1 MTPRSNDMPKNK
13 TIRRGALNRVLRV
26 SLAGARAGGVFAID
40 GALKRLRGDEAG
52 DEARLDRAARRFAQ
66 QLGTLKGSYVKIG
79 QLFALLGEHFLPAP
93 LTRALHALE
102 AENEALPWA
111 EMEPH
116 FRAALGAQFGDL
128 DIETEALAA
137 ASLAQVHR
145 ARIKST
151 GHEVVLKAQ
160 YPELAAVLDD
170 DFNAVVRM
178 LRLARWIPASRD
190 FDSWLTI
197 LHEQLHAELDYP
209 REQAM
214 AVAFAS
220 ALEHHPHLTET
231 QVALTVPQFWQ
242 AYCGAQVLTL
252 DYVKGHRAGSAAVA
266 ALSQST
272 RNGLGRLMLQ
282 LFFIEVF
289 EIGLVQTDPNF
300 GNYLISD
307 TGDELTL
314 LDFGS
319 IMALDDAL
327 RSALCDTIVAGLQ
340 GDDALLLDALTRL
353 GCLSPDAERH
363 AQETFKTFVINLLEP
378 LRAADQLP
386 AEYLNRRGEYCW
398 GHSEL
403 INRTG
408 RHVARSMTSRQFA
421 IPSGDFAMVARKLTG
436 VFTFIAV
443 LDAEFNGDEIAAP
456 FLEAYAAKQST
467 AKQNSGALND
477 Q

>member
-1 MTPRSNDMPKNK
+1 MPKNH
-13 TIRRGALNRVLRV
+13 TIRRGALSRALSM

-40 GALKRLRGDEAG
+40 GALKRLRGEAAG
-52 DEARLDRAARRFAQ
+52 DDARLDREAHRFAQ
-66 QLGTLKGSYVKIG
+66 ELGKLKGSYVKIG

-93 LTRALHALE
+93 LTRALHELE
-102 AENEALPWA
+102 AETEALPWA
-111 EMEPH
+111 DMEPH
-116 FRAALGAQFGDL
+116 FRVALGAQFDEL
-128 DIETEALAA
+128 DIEPQALAA

-178 LRLARWIPASRD
+178 LRLARWIPVSRD
-190 FDSWLTI
+190 FDSWLTT
-197 LHEQLHAELDYP
+197 LHEQLHAEIDYP

-214 AVAFAS
+214 ARTFAS
-220 ALEHHPHLTET
+220 ALEHHAHLTET
-231 QVALTVPQFWQ
+231 QVALKVPQFWQ
-242 AYCGAQVLTL
+242 PYCGAQVLTL
-252 DYVKGHRAGSAAVA
+252 DYVEGHRAGSAAVA
-266 ALSQST
+266 ALSQDT
-272 RNGLGRLMLQ
+272 RNALGRRMLQ

-289 EIGLVQTDPNF
+289 DLGVVQTDPNF

-307 TGDELTL
+307 NGDELAL

-319 IMALDDAL
+319 VMALDDAV
-327 RSALCDTIVAGLQ
+327 RGALCETIVAGLQ
-340 GDDALLLDALTRL
+340 GDDALLLDALVRL
-353 GCLSPDAERH
+353 GCLPPDAESH

-378 LRAADQLP
+378 LRVAEQLP

-398 GHSEL
+398 GRSEL

-436 VFTFIAV
+436 VFTFISV
-443 LDAEFNGDEIAAP
+443 LEAEFNGEEIAAP
-456 FLEAYAAKQST
+456 FLAAYAPKPP
-467 AKQNSGALND
+467 KGKRKGGRVE
-477 Q
+477 

>member
-1 MTPRSNDMPKNK
+1 MPKNQ
-13 TIRRGALNRVLRV
+13 TIRRGALSRALSV

-52 DEARLDRAARRFAQ
+52 DDARLDREARRFAQ
-66 QLGTLKGSYVKIG
+66 ELGKLKGSYVKIG

-93 LTRALHALE
+93 LTRALHELE
-102 AENEALPWA
+102 AETEALPWA
-111 EMEPH
+111 DMEPH
-116 FRAALGAQFGDL
+116 FRAALGAQFDEL
-128 DIETEALAA
+128 NIEPLALAA

-151 GHEVVLKAQ
+151 GQEVVLKVQ

-178 LRLARWIPASRD
+178 LRLARWIPVSRD
-190 FDSWLTI
+190 FDSWLAT
-197 LHEQLHAELDYP
+197 LHEQLHAEMDYP

-214 AVAFAS
+214 ARTFAS
-220 ALEHHPHLTET
+220 ALEHHAHLTET
-231 QVALTVPQFWQ
+231 QVALKVPQFWQ

-252 DYVKGHRAGSAAVA
+252 DYVEGHRAGSVAVA
-266 ALSQST
+266 ALPQDT
-272 RNGLGRLMLQ
+272 RNALGRLMLQ

-289 EIGLVQTDPNF
+289 DLGLVQTDPNF

-307 TGDELTL
+307 SGDELTL

-319 IMALDDAL
+319 VMALDDAV
-327 RSALCDTIVAGLQ
+327 RSALCETIVAGLQ
-340 GDDALLLDALTRL
+340 GDDALLLDALVRL
-353 GCLSPDAERH
+353 GCLPPDAESH
-363 AQETFKTFVINLLEP
+363 AQETFKTFVTTLLEP
-378 LRAADQLP
+378 LQPIDQLP
-386 AEYLNRRGEYCW
+386 AEYLNRHGEYCW
-398 GHSEL
+398 GRSEL

-408 RHVARSMTSRQFA
+408 RHVAGSMTSRQFSL
-421 IPSGDFAMVARKLTG
+421 PSGDFAMVARKLTG

-456 FLEAYAAKQST
+456 FLDGYALKFSKAKQT
-467 AKQNSGALND
+467 GERTQ
-477 Q
+477 

>member
-1 MTPRSNDMPKNK
+1 MPKNQ
-13 TIRRGALNRVLRV
+13 TIRRGALSRALSV

-40 GALKRLRGDEAG
+40 GALKRLRGEEAG
-52 DEARLDRAARRFAQ
+52 DDARLDREARRFAQ
-66 QLGTLKGSYVKIG
+66 ELGKLKGSYVKIG

-93 LTRALHALE
+93 LTRALHELE
-102 AENEALPWA
+102 AETEPMLWA
-111 EMEPH
+111 DIAPH
-116 FRAALGAQFGDL
+116 FRAALGAQFDEL
-128 DIETEALAA
+128 DIEPQALAA

-190 FDSWLTI
+190 FDSWLTT
-197 LHEQLHAELDYP
+197 LHEQLHAEIDYP

-214 AVAFAS
+214 ALAFAS
-220 ALEHHPHLTET
+220 ALDHHANLTET
-231 QVALTVPQFWQ
+231 QVALKVPQFWQ
-242 AYCGAQVLTL
+242 AYCGDQVLTL
-252 DYVKGHRAGSAAVA
+252 DYVEGHRAGSAAVA
-266 ALSQST
+266 ALPQGT
-272 RNGLGRLMLQ
+272 RNALGRLMLE

-289 EIGLVQTDPNF
+289 ELGLVQTDPNF

-307 TGDELTL
+307 SGDELTL

-319 IMALDDAL
+319 VMALDDSI
-327 RSALCDTIVAGLQ
+327 RSALCETIVAGLR
-340 GDDALLLDALTRL
+340 GDDALLLDALVRL
-353 GCLSPDAERH
+353 GCLPSDAESH
-363 AQETFKTFVINLLEP
+363 AQETFKTFVTNLLEP
-378 LRAADQLP
+378 LRSAHQLP
-386 AEYLNRRGEYCW
+386 AEYLNGHGEYCW
-398 GHSEL
+398 GRSEL

-456 FLEAYAAKQST
+456 FLNAYAPKPPKAKKKRGRAQ
-467 AKQNSGALND
+467 
-477 Q
+477 

>member
-1 MTPRSNDMPKNK
+1 MPKNH
-13 TIRRGALNRVLRV
+13 TIRRGALSRALSV

-40 GALKRLRGDEAG
+40 GAIKRLRGEDAG
-52 DEARLDRAARRFAQ
+52 DEARLDREARRFAQ

-93 LTRALHALE
+93 LTRAFHELE
-102 AENEALPWA
+102 AETEPLPWA
-111 EMEPH
+111 DMEPH
-116 FRAALGAQFGDL
+116 FRASLGEQFDDL

-151 GHEVVLKAQ
+151 GQEVVLKAQ
-160 YPELAAVLDD
+160 YPELAEVLDD

-190 FDSWLTI
+190 FDSWLTT
-197 LHEQLHAELDYP
+197 LHEQLHAEMDYP

-214 AVAFAS
+214 ARAFAS
-220 ALEHHPHLTET
+220 ALDHHPHLTET
-231 QVALTVPQFWQ
+231 EVALTVPQFWKD
-242 AYCGAQVLTL
+242 YCGPQVLTL
-252 DYVKGHRAGSAAVA
+252 DYVEGHRAGSSAVA

-272 RNGLGRLMLQ
+272 RNALGRLMLQ

-289 EIGLVQTDPNF
+289 DLGLVQTDPNF

-307 TGDELTL
+307 SGDELTL

-319 IMALDDAL
+319 VMALDDAV
-327 RSALCDTIVAGLQ
+327 RSALCETIVAGLQ
-340 GDDALLLDALTRL
+340 DDDILLLDALTRL
-353 GCLSPDAERH
+353 GCLLPDAESH
-363 AQETFKTFVINLLEP
+363 AQATFKTFVTNLLEP
-378 LRAADQLP
+378 LRPAAQLP
-386 AEYLNRRGEYCW
+386 AEYLNRNGEYCW
-398 GHSEL
+398 GRSEL

-421 IPSGDFAMVARKLTG
+421 LPSGDFAMVARKLTG

-443 LDAEFNGDEIAAP
+443 LQAEFNGDEIAAP
-456 FLEAYAAKQST
+456 FLDAYARKPPQAKQT
-467 AKQNSGALND
+467 LGHAE
-477 Q
+477 

>member
-1 MTPRSNDMPKNK
+1 MPKSQ
-13 TIRRGALNRVLRV
+13 TIRRGALSRALSV

-40 GALKRLRGDEAG
+40 SALKRLRGDEAG
-52 DEARLDRAARRFAQ
+52 DDARLDREARRFAQ
-66 QLGTLKGSYVKIG
+66 ELGKLKGSYVKIG

-93 LTRALHALE
+93 LTRALHELE
-102 AENEALPWA
+102 AQTEPLPWVD
-111 EMEPH
+111 MEPH
-116 FRAALGAQFGDL
+116 FRAALGAQFDEL
-128 DIETEALAA
+128 DIEPQALAA

-151 GHEVVLKAQ
+151 GQEVVLKAQ

-190 FDSWLTI
+190 FDSWLAT
-197 LHEQLHAELDYP
+197 LHEQLHAEMDYP
-209 REQAM
+209 REQAI
-214 AVAFAS
+214 AQTFAS
-220 ALEHHPHLTET
+220 ALEHHAHLTET
-231 QVALTVPQFWQ
+231 QVALKVPQFWQ

-252 DYVKGHRAGSAAVA
+252 DYVEGHRAGSAAVA
-266 ALSQST
+266 ALSQDT
-272 RNGLGRLMLQ
+272 RNALGRLMLQ

-289 EIGLVQTDPNF
+289 DLGLVQTDPNF

-307 TGDELTL
+307 SGDEVTL

-319 IMALDDAL
+319 VMALDDAV
-327 RSALCDTIVAGLQ
+327 RSALCETIVAGLQ
-340 GDDALLLDALTRL
+340 GDDALLLDALIRL
-353 GCLSPDAERH
+353 GCLPPDAESH
-363 AQETFKTFVINLLEP
+363 AQETFNTFVTNLLEP
-378 LRAADQLP
+378 LRSADQLP
-386 AEYLNRRGEYCW
+386 AEYLNHQGEYCW
-398 GHSEL
+398 GRSQL

-443 LDAEFNGDEIAAP
+443 LEAEFNGEEIAAP
-456 FLEAYAAKQST
+456 FLDGYAPKSCKAKRTVGRTQ
-467 AKQNSGALND
+467 
-477 Q
+477 